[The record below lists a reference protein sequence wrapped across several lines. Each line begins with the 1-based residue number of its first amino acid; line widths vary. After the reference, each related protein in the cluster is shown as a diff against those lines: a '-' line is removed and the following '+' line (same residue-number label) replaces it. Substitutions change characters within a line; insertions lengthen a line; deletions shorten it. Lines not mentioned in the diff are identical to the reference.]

1 VIQIDD
7 AGSGSLVGG
16 TCIGAM
22 RVETGEFF
30 YDIIPIEYYNETNF
44 KNKLYLNIACDISID
59 LLKKLNVDKKEKI
72 LICRG
77 YMFDV
82 FKKWLIDEGYNFE
95 SAVIKDPLQYKIEKT
110 FESYASSLGL
120 PDKFLKYT
128 KYPFH
133 FHRLLR
139 WVYADYKNRSLLCK
153 RGWNSW
159 KQYGS
164 LNINISYKIIQDTKN
179 YYCLKCGKDIQ
190 PGFVKVIEYV
200 SNYPNTIYIHT
211 NC

>member
-1 VIQIDD
+1 MIQIDD

-44 KNKLYLNIACDISID
+44 KNKLYLNITRDISIN

-82 FKKWLIDEGYNFE
+82 FKDWLIDEGYNFE
-95 SAVIKDPLQYKIEKT
+95 SVIIKDPLQYKIEKT
-110 FESYASSLGL
+110 FEFYASSLGL

-159 KQYGS
+159 KKYGS